1 MLKVEKVCES
11 APKGQENGVKSWESV
26 PKVEKVEESMQNL
39 GI

>member
-11 APKGQENGVKSWESV
+11 APKVQETGVKSWESV
-26 PKVEKVEESMQNL
+26 PKVDKVEESMQNL